1 MSAVTRAASALT
13 IRASA
18 KAAKTTTTKAKAT
31 KAVAPKASIPARAAG
46 FARDCTKPATLAVIA
61 NIVAAAPAHAEAG
74 KLFDFN
80 LTLPLIATEF
90 LILMT
95 ILDKTMFGPVG
106 KALDDRDELI
116 RSQLAAVGDNS
127 AEVENLIVRYFL
139 RVLIRRWRLA
149 RDRSR
154 VARVNDRRCHH
165 RGYLGF
171 VYPLDVGAATRKE
184 LTD

>member
-1 MSAVTRAASALT
+1 MGGCVRYARAIARTMSTVTRMST
-13 IRASA
+13 MMIRASA
-18 KAAKTTTTKAKAT
+18 AKPPRAQHRQSAVAAKSAASRTGAIAT
-31 KAVAPKASIPARAAG
+31 IPTRLANA
-46 FARDCTKPATLAVIA
+46 CTKPATLAVIA
-61 NIVAAAPAHAEAG
+61 NIIAAAPAHAEAG

-127 AEVENLIVRYFL
+127 AEVENLIVRECDACAM
-139 RVLIRRWRLA
+139 RCVRARR
-149 RDRSR
+149 
-154 VARVNDRRCHH
+154 RR
-165 RGYLGF
+165 R
-171 VYPLDVGAATRKE
+171 A
-184 LTD
+184 

>member
-18 KAAKTTTTKAKAT
+18 KPAKTTPT
-31 KAVAPKASIPARAAG
+31 KAVTPRAKASIAAKVAG
-46 FARDCTKPATLAVIA
+46 FARDRRTAAPATLAVIA

-106 KALDDRDELI
+106 QALDDRDELI

-127 AEVENLIVRYFL
+127 AEVENLIVR
-139 RVLIRRWRLA
+139 VL
-149 RDRSR
+149 
-154 VARVNDRRCHH
+154 
-165 RGYLGF
+165 
-171 VYPLDVGAATRKE
+171 
-184 LTD
+184 

>member
-1 MSAVTRAASALT
+1 
-13 IRASA
+13 
-18 KAAKTTTTKAKAT
+18 
-31 KAVAPKASIPARAAG
+31 
-46 FARDCTKPATLAVIA
+46 
-61 NIVAAAPAHAEAG
+61 
-74 KLFDFN
+74 
-80 LTLPLIATEF
+80 
-90 LILMT
+90 
-95 ILDKTMFGPVG
+95 MFGPVG

>member
-18 KAAKTTTTKAKAT
+18 KPAKTTTTKA
-31 KAVAPKASIPARAAG
+31 VPQHHKASIAAKVAG
-46 FARDCTKPATLAVIA
+46 FARDRRTAAPATLAVIA

-106 KALDDRDELI
+106 QALDDRDELI

-127 AEVENLIVRYFL
+127 AEVENLIVR
-139 RVLIRRWRLA
+139 VL
-149 RDRSR
+149 
-154 VARVNDRRCHH
+154 
-165 RGYLGF
+165 
-171 VYPLDVGAATRKE
+171 
-184 LTD
+184 

>member
-18 KAAKTTTTKAKAT
+18 KAAKTTTTKAT

-154 VARVNDRRCHH
+154 VSRVIDRRCHH

-171 VYPLDVGAATRKE
+171 VYPLDVGAARATLE

>member
-1 MSAVTRAASALT
+1 MGGCVRYARAIARTMSTVTRMST
-13 IRASA
+13 MMIRASA
-18 KAAKTTTTKAKAT
+18 AKPPRAQHRHRAVAAKSAKSAIAT
-31 KAVAPKASIPARAAG
+31 IPTGLANA
-46 FARDCTKPATLAVIA
+46 CTKPATLAVIA
-61 NIVAAAPAHAEAG
+61 NIIAAAPAHAEAG

-127 AEVENLIVRYFL
+127 AEVENLIVRECDACARCDARASSSSS
-139 RVLIRRWRLA
+139 RVIV
-149 RDRSR
+149 DRS
-154 VARVNDRRCHH
+154 
-165 RGYLGF
+165 
-171 VYPLDVGAATRKE
+171 
-184 LTD
+184 

>member
-18 KAAKTTTTKAKAT
+18 KPAKTTTATEAVRAKAS
-31 KAVAPKASIPARAAG
+31 SIPARAAR

-61 NIVAAAPAHAEAG
+61 NIVAASPAHAEAG

-106 KALDDRDELI
+106 QALDDRDELI

-127 AEVENLIVRYFL
+127 AEVENLIVR
-139 RVLIRRWRLA
+139 VL
-149 RDRSR
+149 
-154 VARVNDRRCHH
+154 
-165 RGYLGF
+165 
-171 VYPLDVGAATRKE
+171 
-184 LTD
+184 

>member
-1 MSAVTRAASALT
+1 MMDDGWVGASDTSDTHARTMSTVTRMST
-13 IRASA
+13 MMIRASA
-18 KAAKTTTTKAKAT
+18 AKPPRAQHRQSAVAAKSGAASRTGAIAT
-31 KAVAPKASIPARAAG
+31 IPTRLANA
-46 FARDCTKPATLAVIA
+46 CTKPATLAVIA
-61 NIVAAAPAHAEAG
+61 NIIAAAPAHAEAG

-127 AEVENLIVRYFL
+127 AEVENLIVRECDACV
-139 RVLIRRWRLA
+139 RCDA
-149 RDRSR
+149 RASSSSSR
-154 VARVNDRRCHH
+154 VIVVA
-165 RGYLGF
+165 
-171 VYPLDVGAATRKE
+171 
-184 LTD
+184 

>member
-18 KAAKTTTTKAKAT
+18 KPAKTTTTKA
-31 KAVAPKASIPARAAG
+31 VPQHHKASIAAKVAG
-46 FARDCTKPATLAVIA
+46 FARDRRTAAPATLAVIA

-106 KALDDRDELI
+106 QALDDRDELI
-116 RSQLAAVGDNS
+116 R
-127 AEVENLIVRYFL
+127 
-139 RVLIRRWRLA
+139 
-149 RDRSR
+149 
-154 VARVNDRRCHH
+154 
-165 RGYLGF
+165 
-171 VYPLDVGAATRKE
+171 
-184 LTD
+184 